1 MKNISISTFIN
12 IVFAVAFFA
21 ITLAFVFF
29 ITIDRQKYVISQHQR
44 YDVIAESLLQKLT
57 SHPTQEQLTL
67 FMNNLPSKRLA
78 KEKRN
83 LILLTHLTL
92 NSSKI
97 HF

>member
-67 FMNNLPSKRLA
+67 FL
-78 KEKRN
+78 
-83 LILLTHLTL
+83 
-92 NSSKI
+92 
-97 HF
+97 